1 MLFQLINT
9 LAQNTPFMLCCVQAN
24 TKSGLFSSS
33 NAAKEIKKATD
44 TWAVGDSVK
53 LQSAACAAAAGAVK
67 PSTPAAAAPK
77 ATTGRKML

>member
-1 MLFQLINT
+1 
-9 LAQNTPFMLCCVQAN
+9 VQAN

-53 LQSAACAAAAGAVK
+53 LQSATCAAAAGVVK

-77 ATTGRKML
+77 TTTGRKML